1 MNIFQKIW
9 VAVIEKIG
17 KIHWAPK
24 NTLTADEQ
32 DHIRK
37 LLVGNY
43 YVMLSRRNNH
53 MSTYMIAFANF
64 VLSGKF
70 SYWSHAF
77 MNAEDQVTQDSDF
90 RIVEAIGVGV
100 EYTPFDKVFD
110 CNSVV
115 LLKPK
120 NMAIED
126 WTLVLDKARTE
137 IGKPYDNLFDLK
149 NDQALSCVE
158 LVRTALKADPD
169 YDTNFANFEALINKR
184 KNLTP
189 QMFYDCPDFEVV
201 YEVRRR

>member
-1 MNIFQKIW
+1 MNIFQKVW
-9 VAVIEKIG
+9 VAFIERVG
-17 KIHWAPK
+17 KIHWTPK

-43 YVMLSRRNNH
+43 YVMLSHRNNH
-53 MSTYMIAFANF
+53 LSTYFISLGNF
-64 VLSGKF
+64 LLSGKF
-70 SYWSHAF
+70 SYWAHAF
-77 MNAEDQVTQDSDF
+77 MNAEDQVKTDEDF

-100 EYTPFDKVFD
+100 EYTPFAQVFD
-110 CNSVV
+110 VNGVV

-120 NMAIED
+120 NMTIED
-126 WTLVLDKARTE
+126 WTLTLDKAKTE
-137 IGKPYDNLFDLK
+137 VGKPYDNLFDLK

-158 LVRTALKADPD
+158 LVRTSLMADPD
-169 YDTNFANFEALINKR
+169 YATSFANFEALIAKR